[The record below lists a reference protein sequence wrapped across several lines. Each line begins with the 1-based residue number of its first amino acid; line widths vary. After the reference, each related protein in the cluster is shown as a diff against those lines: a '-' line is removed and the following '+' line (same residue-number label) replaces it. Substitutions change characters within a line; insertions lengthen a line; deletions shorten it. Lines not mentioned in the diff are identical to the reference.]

1 MTASMLSVGR
11 SAAMNT
17 EQEAVVPSKEIRGT
31 TAAALVAAWAVD
43 ESSTRNAH
51 MMGKKC
57 FFKGVTSFIRLYPAN
72 E

>member
-43 ESSTRNAH
+43 ESRQSLQDPEGMRNRVPD
-51 MMGKKC
+51 G
-57 FFKGVTSFIRLYPAN
+57 
-72 E
+72 